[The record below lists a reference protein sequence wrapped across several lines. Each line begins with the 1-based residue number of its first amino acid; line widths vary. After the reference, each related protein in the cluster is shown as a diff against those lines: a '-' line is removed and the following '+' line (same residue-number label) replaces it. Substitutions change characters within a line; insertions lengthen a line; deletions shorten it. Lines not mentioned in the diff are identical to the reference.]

1 MAKAQLK
8 LKQVLP
14 FIDWGITIRIYDQ
27 VSVNGDQWEIV
38 FEGPVYEIPWIY
50 TDRNLIDTYDN
61 DRSEAMCPYV
71 NEKGQA
77 CLRITL
83 ADEEVIKN
91 ERQRNCLCAL

>member
-1 MAKAQLK
+1 MDKESLK

-14 FIDWGITIRIYDQ
+14 YIDSGICIRIYDQ

-38 FEGPVYEIPWIY
+38 FEGPTYNVPWVYA
-50 TDRNLIDTYDN
+50 DRNLIEACDN

-71 NEKGQA
+71 DEKGQA

-83 ADEEVIKN
+83 ADEEDKI
-91 ERQRNCLCAL
+91 